1 MSIISKQNRL
11 SPLLK
16 YPGGK
21 EKELNYILPNLPS
34 NAKNFYEPFVGGG
47 AVYFSLEAERYFIND
62 KSEELIDLYRLINDE
77 NSEFLDKIKA
87 INHNW
92 QVIENVLLNHSDEI
106 SNIYYQYKKEQISRQ
121 KLHDTISSFVLHNA
135 NEFNGLL
142 SPDFNVGIQNFV
154 NELVKS
160 FKNKII
166 RMSEIEKEKG
176 DLKEED
182 IVLNIEA
189 AFKSA
194 FYMHFRYLYNNAKK
208 LNISKAFYI
217 AIYFYIREFCYSSMF
232 RYNTKGEFNVP
243 YGGISYNK
251 KHLTKKIEYFTNKEL
266 LEHLAKTKMC
276 SLDFFEFLQKNKPN
290 IDDFMFL
297 DPPYD
302 TEFNTYAKNT
312 FDKSDQAR
320 LADYLKN
327 NCDCYF
333 MLIIKNTEFIY
344 GLYQNSKDK
353 NGRDIKIKK
362 FDKKYMVSFQNRN
375 NREAEHLIIT
385 NY

>member
-1 MSIISKQNRL
+1 MNIAILLTVYNR
-11 SPLLK
+11 
-16 YPGGK
+16 K
-21 EKELNYILPNLPS
+21 EKTLRCLNSLVDSHAKAGSKIRYKVFLTDDGCTDGTREAIEKAGYGFAMCILQGDGNLYW
-34 NAKNFYEPFVGGG
+34 NGGMIKSWKAAIADDEHYDG
-47 AVYFSLEAERYFIND
+47 YLWLNDDAV
-62 KSEELIDLYRLINDE
+62 
-77 NSEFLDKIKA
+77 
-87 INHNW
+87 
-92 QVIENVLLNHSDEI
+92 VL
-106 SNIYYQYKKEQISRQ
+106 
-121 KLHDTISSFVLHNA
+121 
-135 NEFNGLL
+135 
-142 SPDFNVGIQNFV
+142 PDFWKDLAVADDASMGKYGKKGIYVG
-154 NELVKS
+154 S
-160 FKNKII
+160 T
-166 RMSEIEKEKG
+166 
-176 DLKEED
+176 
-182 IVLNIEA
+182 
-189 AFKSA
+189 
-194 FYMHFRYLYNNAKK
+194 
-208 LNISKAFYI
+208 
-217 AIYFYIREFCYSSMF
+217 
-232 RYNTKGEFNVP
+232 YNTKGEFNVP